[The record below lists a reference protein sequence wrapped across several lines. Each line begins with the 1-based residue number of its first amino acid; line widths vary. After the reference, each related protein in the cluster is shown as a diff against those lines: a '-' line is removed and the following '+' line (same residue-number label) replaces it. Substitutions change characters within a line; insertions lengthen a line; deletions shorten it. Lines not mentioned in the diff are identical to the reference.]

1 METLKERIDAIHD
14 PKAIPHFHKVR
25 RAIEEAAP
33 ETAEDLD
40 WIAAKFETLTR
51 KTRGQESTIA
61 SLQRSLRGRA
71 YRGQQSE

>member
-40 WIAAKFETLTR
+40 WIAAKFEKLTR
-51 KTRGQESTIA
+51 TTRGQESTIA
-61 SLQRSLRGRA
+61 SLQRSLRGRS
-71 YRGQQSE
+71 YRGQQAE

>member
-1 METLKERIDAIHD
+1 MDNLKERIDAIHD
-14 PKAIPHFHKVR
+14 PKAIPHFHKIR

-51 KTRGQESTIA
+51 TTRGQESTIK
-61 SLQRSLRGRA
+61 SLQRNMYGKHYRGRV
-71 YRGQQSE
+71 E